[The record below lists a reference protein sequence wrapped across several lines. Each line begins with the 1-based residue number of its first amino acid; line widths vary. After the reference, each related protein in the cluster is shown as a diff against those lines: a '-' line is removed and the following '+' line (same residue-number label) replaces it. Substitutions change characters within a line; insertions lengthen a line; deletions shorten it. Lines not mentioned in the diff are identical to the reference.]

1 MVFGYAFPARSTSN
15 IERSSRCRLGCCEVV
30 VASSP
35 SCLLSSRRQGGPW
48 GGIQGARGI
57 CSAVC
62 LLHGPWAQGPAN
74 RQCHL
79 ARCCSCGACGACSS
93 SRSGRPL
100 PRVAFLRLNSSCE
113 GTDDRELRRQREKR
127 DAAEISPSSS
137 SVSNATQ
144 IFPPFLMK
152 FCCENK

>member
-79 ARCCSCGACGACSS
+79 ASSSPCEVLLLRGRACSS
-93 SRSGRPL
+93 SRRGRPL

-113 GTDDRELRRQREKR
+113 GSDDRELRRGRETCC
-127 DAAEISPSSS
+127 AAEISPSSS

-144 IFPPFLMK
+144 IFPPFLML
-152 FCCENK
+152 